1 MSRSF
6 KQRIVTALI
15 SSIVKSASG
24 GTMTFGT
31 MEELLSAASAT
42 STQTTNS
49 LLPANSLILAVTGR
63 VTTTL
68 SGGSVSG
75 WKLGDTACPGR
86 FTANDTTLTANETK
100 VGIVHWGADLTGST
114 QGPNQASASTVL
126 ATFAGGGPTAGAIRI
141 TSYYIT
147 FAAATS

>member
-6 KQRIVTALI
+6 KQRIVTSLI
-15 SSIVKSASG
+15 SSVVKSASLG
-24 GTMTFGT
+24 SMTFGT
-31 MEELLSAASAT
+31 SEELLSAASGT
-42 STQTTNS
+42 STRTTNN
-49 LLPANSLILAVTGR
+49 LLPANSIILAVTGR

-75 WKLGDTACPGR
+75 WKLGDPDCPGR

-114 QGPNQASASTVL
+114 QGPMQASAATVM

-141 TSYYIT
+141 TSFYVT

>member
-1 MSRSF
+1 MSRTF
-6 KQRIVTALI
+6 KQRIVTGLI

-31 MEELLSAASAT
+31 SEELLSAASGT
-42 STQTTNS
+42 TTRTTNTI
-49 LLPANSLILAVTGR
+49 LPANSIILAVTGY
-63 VTTTL
+63 VQTAL

-75 WKLGDTACPGR
+75 FALGDVACPLR
-86 FTANDTTLTANETK
+86 FAANNTTLTAGSTSI
-100 VGIVHWGADLTGST
+100 GITHWGADLTGST
-114 QGPNQASASTVL
+114 QGPLQSTAAVAL

-141 TSYYIT
+141 TSYWLK